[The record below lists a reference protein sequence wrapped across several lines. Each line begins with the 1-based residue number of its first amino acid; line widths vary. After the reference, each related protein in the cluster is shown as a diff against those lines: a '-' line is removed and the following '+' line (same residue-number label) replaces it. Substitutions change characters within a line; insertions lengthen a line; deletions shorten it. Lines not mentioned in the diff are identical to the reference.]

1 MTHTIAIDIDGVV
14 FNAQQAHLDSAN
26 KLFDTSYTLE
36 DVTRFDYNNFPRRV
50 KEHFLK
56 CWDMLDYN
64 TIAPVEGFYEAMLE
78 LQQLGRVIA
87 VTSPMAGSLHITSK
101 WDKVGRLFG
110 QKNVVLTQSKELIAA
125 DILVED
131 APKFI
136 EPWMATGKP
145 IVIMEQPWNRDYR
158 LSLSAEPI
166 QDWVS
171 VSNFSDIPKAVE
183 GLLIW

>member
-14 FNAQQAHLDSAN
+14 FNAQQEHLDSAN
-26 KLFDTSYTLE
+26 KLYDTNYTLE
-36 DVTRFDYNNFPRRV
+36 DVTRFDYSNFPKRI
-50 KEHFLK
+50 KQHFLQ
-56 CWDMLDYN
+56 CWDRLDYN
-64 TIAPVEGFYEAMLE
+64 TLAPVEGFYEAMIE

-87 VTSPMAGSLHITSK
+87 VSSPMSGSLHITSK
-101 WDKVGRLFG
+101 WDKVGKLFG
-110 QKNVVLTQSKELIAA
+110 KKNVILTQSKELVDA

-158 LSLSAEPI
+158 LSLSAETT
-166 QDWVS
+166 QDWAS
-171 VSNFSDIPKAVE
+171 VSSFSDIPKAVE
-183 GLLIW
+183 SFLIW